1 MTNPLTPPTVIERP
15 YETARP
21 VAVRQIRQISELNE
35 QLKAKREMLKDTLE
49 NDPHYS
55 EVQQKVKDA
64 QAELRAAKTAL
75 KAQNSQIVALEL
87 DIKELREE
95 KKEVQMSLFDTLTVY
110 QTQTNS
116 NTIEMD
122 DGTQVELKRQY
133 KLAKKAEQK

>member
-21 VAVRQIRQISELNE
+21 VAIRQIRAISELNE

-49 NDPHYS
+49 NDSGYS
-55 EVQQKVKDA
+55 ELQAKVKEA
-64 QAELRAAKTAL
+64 QYDLKTMKAKLRGENA
-75 KAQNSQIVALEL
+75 QIVALEV

-110 QTQTNS
+110 QSQTNS